1 LRDRAAAI
9 YAGTIALLV
18 LLLLIGLAQG
28 ADRISFDFGP
38 FNLQPAEVAKFST
51 MAMLATYLAETRSE
65 EVTYSRFIGG
75 LVIVGVPTVLV
86 VLQPDLGSASVLVSL
101 AMGVLL
107 IAGARAKYI
116 VTISVL
122 SVLTVVA
129 AFVGRLVNRYQIE
142 RIRVFLDQDTT
153 DPMLQD
159 AVYQVRNAIRAVGT
173 GGVWGK
179 GWLQGPLTNGRD
191 IPVMWADFPFAAVAE
206 QFGMVGSIVLI
217 ALFCLVLVRIWR
229 IATLAK
235 DMLGTYIASGVF
247 TMVLWQFFQNV
258 GMTLGI
264 TPVTGLPMPF
274 ISYGGSS
281 LLVYCAM
288 FGAVQSVYMRR
299 MR

>member
-1 LRDRAAAI
+1 
-9 YAGTIALLV
+9 
-18 LLLLIGLAQG
+18 
-28 ADRISFDFGP
+28 
-38 FNLQPAEVAKFST
+38 
-51 MAMLATYLAETRSE
+51 M
-65 EVTYSRFIGG
+65 
-75 LVIVGVPTVLV
+75 
-86 VLQPDLGSASVLVSL
+86 
-101 AMGVLL
+101 
-107 IAGARAKYI
+107 
-116 VTISVL
+116 
-122 SVLTVVA
+122 LTVVA

-206 QFGMVGSIVLI
+206 QFGMVGSVVLI
-217 ALFCLVLVRIWR
+217 SLFCLVLMRIWR

-235 DMLGTYIASGVF
+235 DMLGTYIAAGVF

-299 MR
+299 LR